1 MTQYRKKTEKRMQAF
16 YKSLSEKERRR
27 YAAVEADKLGHGGI
41 EYIASLFGLD
51 PKTIR
56 RGLEDLENEETLSEP
71 GERKKGGDEKASS
84 NATRN

>member
-1 MTQYRKKTEKRMQAF
+1 MTQYRKKTVKRMQAF

-56 RGLEDLENEETLSEP
+56 RGLEDLENEETLSEM
-71 GERKKGGDEKASS
+71 GERKKGEDEKASS
-84 NATRN
+84 NVTRN

>member
-1 MTQYRKKTEKRMQAF
+1 MQAF

-56 RGLEDLENEETLSEP
+56 RGLEDLENEETLSET
-71 GERKKGGDEKASS
+71 GERKKGEDEKASS
-84 NATRN
+84 NVTRN

>member
-1 MTQYRKKTEKRMQAF
+1 MTQYRKKTVKRMQAF

-27 YAAVEADKLGHGGI
+27 YAAVEADKLGHGGV

-56 RGLEDLENEETLSEP
+56 RGLEDLENEEMLAET
-71 GERKKGGDEKASS
+71 GERKKGEDEKASS
-84 NATRN
+84 NVTQN